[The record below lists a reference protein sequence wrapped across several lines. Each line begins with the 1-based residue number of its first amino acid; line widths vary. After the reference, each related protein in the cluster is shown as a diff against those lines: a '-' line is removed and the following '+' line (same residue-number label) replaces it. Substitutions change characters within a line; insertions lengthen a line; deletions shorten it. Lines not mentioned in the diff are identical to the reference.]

1 MVQML
6 THLAT
11 APALFISA
19 QTAFGGLREGVGTQP
34 FVLQVAEIM
43 LLMDLV
49 QY

>member
-11 APALFISA
+11 APAFFISA

-34 FVLQVAEIM
+34 FVLQVVEIM
-43 LLMDLV
+43 FLMDLV